1 MSSQVIDNVNWKL
14 GNSQFST
21 QLIVHPFSL
30 YLTNTDIGTLGTS
43 IKGFLKSKW
52 AISKVNL
59 HWPRPL
65 NMQGNHFMIEIATWI
80 WKWHNHLFSLT
91 SHFTGCWIRTWLNKQ
106 LSLVIS
112 SENCFVTY
120 WCLSF
125 TSVTFQNMGFRIYIL
140 SISPLPQVFVGFQP
154 LSLVCWV
161 TNLTCCLENF
171 FTTTLRHILTSLCC
185 LKFNKSILRPYFR
198 PQIMTTTDINFH
210 FFAPSSSLID

>member
-112 SENCFVTY
+112 SENF
-120 WCLSF
+120 LSHIGVYL
-125 TSVTFQNMGFRIYIL
+125 SHQSPFRIWVL
-140 SISPLPQVFVGFQP
+140 EFISWVSVPYLRF
-154 LSLVCWV
+154 SLV
-161 TNLTCCLENF
+161 
-171 FTTTLRHILTSLCC
+171 
-185 LKFNKSILRPYFR
+185 FN
-198 PQIMTTTDINFH
+198 H
-210 FFAPSSSLID
+210 CH